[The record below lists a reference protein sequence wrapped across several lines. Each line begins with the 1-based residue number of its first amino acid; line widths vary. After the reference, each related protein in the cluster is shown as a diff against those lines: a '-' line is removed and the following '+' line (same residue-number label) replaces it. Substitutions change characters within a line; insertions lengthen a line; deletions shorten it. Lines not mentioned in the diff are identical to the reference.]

1 MSTSEFV
8 HLHVHTQYSLLDG
21 ACRVDELVKKAASL
35 EMPALGMTDHGN
47 MFGAIHFYKACQK
60 AKIKPIIGCEAY
72 ITPTSRFEKNSDQKS
87 ICHLTLLG
95 RQQ

>member
-35 EMPALGMTDHGN
+35 ENAGFRHDRSWQ
-47 MFGAIHFYKACQK
+47 YV
-60 AKIKPIIGCEAY
+60 
-72 ITPTSRFEKNSDQKS
+72 R
-87 ICHLTLLG
+87 CHPFL
-95 RQQ
+95 